1 MNYFVNV
8 SGLKVLYHLCHL
20 MFTHFIK
27 NKFSIFSCIGSM
39 YFVRYLYFL
48 TKGYP
53 SDKLR
58 IRKSSSKNL
67 CITSG
72 VETNSSETLISKS
85 SFIPYKLSNF

>member
-1 MNYFVNV
+1 MNYFVNI

-27 NKFSIFSCIGSM
+27 NKFSLFPSIESR

-48 TKGYP
+48 IKRYP

-58 IRKSSSKNL
+58 IRESLTKNL
-67 CITSG
+67 GITLG
-72 VETNSSETLISKS
+72 TETNRSGSLNSKS
-85 SFIPYKLSNF
+85 NFIPYRLSKF